1 VLAQGSSDLPRTG
14 HLSNSARRER
24 RVFHPDASRT
34 RIRDEGYEP
43 RVKGEAMDVE
53 QRESTYRSKGYERIS
68 YWRVYCSAD
77 CGHYLAGSGDS
88 WVYTTVAERASTFPD
103 GDKAW
108 EAAMA
113 AGWANVPLPD
123 HDAHEH
129 GPYGPMQR
137 MFACM
142 QDGVGDCAEVR
153 AYKSATVCPECR
165 RAGWR
170 PS

>member
-1 VLAQGSSDLPRTG
+1 V
-14 HLSNSARRER
+14 
-24 RVFHPDASRT
+24 
-34 RIRDEGYEP
+34 
-43 RVKGEAMDVE
+43 DVQ

-88 WVYTTVAERASTFPD
+88 WVYTTVAERAAAFPD
-103 GDKAW
+103 ADKAW
-108 EAAMA
+108 QGAMA
-113 AGWANVPLPD
+113 AGWANAPLPD

-137 MFACM
+137 MFYCDQNGA
-142 QDGVGDCAEVR
+142 GDCAEVR
-153 AYKSATVCPECR
+153 AYKDATVCPECR